1 MIEINDPSILI
12 SILLLAA
19 GIAMLY
25 FGAEGLVKGSV
36 RLAIDLGITPLVI
49 GLTVVALGTSSP
61 ELVVSLIAGL
71 EGNSEIALGNVIGS
85 NICNIAL
92 ILGIS
97 AMIKPMKVE
106 KKLLKT
112 DVLYMIGF
120 SVILIFFILDG
131 SINWYEGLIFTILI
145 VAYIAFTFYKSRKA
159 KMQALPDEVKAEMKA
174 NSRPMLNIALVI
186 FGFGLLILGAN
197 IFLEGAISIAKY
209 LGVSNAII
217 GLSLVAFGTSL
228 PELAT
233 SIVASVKNEN
243 DIILGN
249 AIGSNIFNILLILGV
264 VSMIFPINAA
274 EFNFVDFAVMLGI
287 SIILIPLAYQ
297 KMQLTRWNGFLLL
310 IMYIAYVYYLYIK

>member
-1 MIEINDPSILI
+1 
-12 SILLLAA
+12 
-19 GIAMLY
+19 MLY
-25 FGAEGLVKGSV
+25 FGADGLVKGSV
-36 RLAIDLGITPLVI
+36 RLVIDLGITPLVI

-71 EGNSEIALGNVIGS
+71 EGNSEIALGNVVGS

-92 ILGIS
+92 ILGVAGLIR
-97 AMIKPMKVE
+97 PMKVD
-106 KKLLKT
+106 KKLMKT

-120 SVILIFFILDG
+120 SVLLIIFILDEKI
-131 SINWYEGLIFTILI
+131 STIEGIIFAILI
-145 VAYIAFTFYKSRKA
+145 IAYISFTFYKSRKA
-159 KMQALPDEVKAEMKA
+159 RMQELPDEVKEELKA
-174 NSRPMLNIALVI
+174 KSRPVLNIALVV

-197 IFLEGAISIAKY
+197 IFLEGAVSIAKL

-243 DIILGN
+243 DITLGN

-264 VSMIFPINAA
+264 TASFFPISAA
-274 EFNFVDFAVMLGI
+274 EFDYVDFGVMLGV
-287 SIILIPLAYQ
+287 SIIIIPLALQ
-297 KMQLTRWNGFLLL
+297 KLTITRWNSIVLLL
-310 IMYIAYVYYLYIK
+310 IYIAYVYYLYVK